1 MCLQRNGKDL
11 VGTWIPIQQTYW
23 EMASGHHQ
31 LSIAQVAR
39 SSAELRLTWRVLDQ
53 AELEV
58 TGIHCEAP
66 DGSRTIEL
74 SNGYSLSLLGNG
86 CAARLVNPSDGTQFQ
101 KSLVPTAT
109 NRRVVS
115 DGKKRKESD
124 TGTGTRPGDE
134 REYVETGNSS
144 TGMLFRERGTVPPLP
159 TVRGVTAR
167 ATMTSPQ
174 RQPRGPTFVPSA
186 SAASRR
192 DDERLASH
200 RLERVL
206 DIIARKTG
214 CSLSPEDR
222 EYAAVRLRATT
233 DCCVK
238 SPTCG
243 RGATVPTLV
252 LL

>member
-1 MCLQRNGKDL
+1 M
-11 VGTWIPIQQTYW
+11 
-23 EMASGHHQ
+23 
-31 LSIAQVAR
+31 
-39 SSAELRLTWRVLDQ
+39 
-53 AELEV
+53 

-86 CAARLVNPSDGTQFQ
+86 SAARLVNPSDGTQFQ

-115 DGKKRKESD
+115 DGKKRKKSE

-134 REYVETGNSS
+134 GEYVEMGNSMS
-144 TGMLFRERGTVPPLP
+144 TGMILRERGKVPPLP
-159 TVRGVTAR
+159 TVRGVTLR

-174 RQPRGPTFVPSA
+174 RQARGPTCMRFA

-192 DDERLASH
+192 REDERL
-200 RLERVL
+200 VL

-214 CSLSPEDR
+214 CSSPEDR
-222 EYAAVRLRATT
+222 EYSAVRLRATT

-252 LL
+252 L